1 MSQSKYTFNFFKPNS
16 EYAKSDARLI
26 TSILIVWFLAVF
38 GFHTLMKAIEEPVPE
53 PQLVVFEEAW
63 PNVMDRTATKQELRD
78 VTKAHLNLLSRHV
91 SLRSHKEFKLSL
103 TYMVF
108 RILPRKERRAFVALT
123 KKDLSERKA
132 GAHKL
137 ATSIGLEK
145 NSILAQILPYG
156 LVPFNGKRVS
166 SDVLKTVPPIM
177 KKNMVHYR
185 SVLTDTKFLG
195 FPFHYFYTSIFLLVL
210 FIGLCWIYCKEFDK
224 IAKTC
229 KIKEEK
235 KLKVRGKSK

>member
-1 MSQSKYTFNFFKPNS
+1 MSRSKYNFNFFKPKS

-38 GFHTLMKAIEEPVPE
+38 GFHILLKAIEEPVPE
-53 PQLVVFEEAW
+53 PQLVRFEEVW
-63 PNVMDRTATKQELRD
+63 TSIMDRTANQQELRD
-78 VTKAHLNLLSRHV
+78 VTSTHLNLLSRHV
-91 SLRSHKEFKLSL
+91 SLRSNETFKLSL
-103 TYMVF
+103 TSMVY
-108 RILPRKERRAFVALT
+108 RVLPRHKRSAFLRLT

-145 NSILAQILPYG
+145 DGILAQVLPYG

-166 SDVLKTVPPIM
+166 SEVLETIPPIM
-177 KKNMVHYR
+177 RKNMVHYR

-195 FPFHYFYTSIFLLVL
+195 FPFHYFYTSIFLLIL
-210 FIGLCWIYCKEFDK
+210 FIGLCWIYCKKFDE

-229 KIKEEK
+229 AIKDEK
-235 KLKVRGKSK
+235 GIS